1 MPVPAGER
9 RDWQWVSLR
18 FLRCPVG
25 QRRLILVRTRFLWRG
40 GESVPVESG
49 LSNLDDSI
57 SGVRLNVFAS
67 WLVGFALLVV
77 CFPAASASGVAA
89 PVAYDITV
97 RIDPATGEL
106 SGTSTIVVEPG
117 RPVEIILARR
127 FEVDSITID
136 GTPAPV
142 SYTHLRAHETRHDLV
157 CR

>member
-40 GESVPVESG
+40 GASVPVESG
-49 LSNLDDSI
+49 LSVLVGSI

-89 PVAYDITV
+89 PVAGSIRTV
-97 RIDPATGEL
+97 MSYATGEL
-106 SGTSTIVVEPG
+106 SGTST
-117 RPVEIILARR
+117 
-127 FEVDSITID
+127 
-136 GTPAPV
+136 
-142 SYTHLRAHETRHDLV
+142 
-157 CR
+157 